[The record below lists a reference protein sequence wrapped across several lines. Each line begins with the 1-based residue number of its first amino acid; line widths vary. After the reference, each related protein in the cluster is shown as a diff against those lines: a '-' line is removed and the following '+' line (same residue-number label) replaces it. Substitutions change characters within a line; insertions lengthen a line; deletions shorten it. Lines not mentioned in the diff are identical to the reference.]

1 MKKQTLKK
9 IGGIAVDVLIVILF
23 IAAVMVVIANI
34 AAKREN
40 GQANVF
46 GYVIS
51 SVQTDSMS
59 GTFEPG
65 ALVIG
70 KIPDKDE
77 KLVVGDIIGFYKQEQ
92 GLTITI
98 THRII
103 SVETIGGTDFYTTQ
117 GDHEDIADFGVKTIN
132 DVAFVYKTHIPG
144 VGGFIDFLKEPAGFI
159 VCLLLPMLAF
169 IGWQVYKIIDIYL
182 KNKKETMLEEVKD
195 AVSDEAKDAIIR
207 EYLAKMQMEQG
218 AAANTAEKAPEAA
231 PEATENAEETKQ

>member
-9 IGGIAVDVLIVILF
+9 IGGIAVDVLIVVLLV
-23 IAAVMVVIANI
+23 AAVMVIIANI

-70 KIPDKDE
+70 KIPEKDE
-77 KLVVGDIIGFYKQEQ
+77 ELKVGDIIGFYEERQ
-92 GLTITI
+92 GQVVTI

-103 SVETIGGTDFYTTQ
+103 RVETVSNVEVYTTQ
-117 GDHEDIADFGVKTIN
+117 GDNEKIEDQTPKTIH

-144 VGGFIDFLKEPAGFI
+144 VGGFIDFLKKPAGFI
-159 VCLLLPMLAF
+159 ICLLLPMLLF

-182 KNKKETMLEEVKD
+182 KNKKEMMLEEMKEG
-195 AVSDEAKDAIIR
+195 VSDEAKDAIIR
-207 EYLAKMQMEQG
+207 EYLAKMQKEQES
-218 AAANTAEKAPEAA
+218 AAESTPEESSAIA
-231 PEATENAEETKQ
+231 QSSDKSEE